1 MGCTSKEII
10 KNDLIKENLKGKVK
24 SIRQTPYEAV
34 EKFGEITKGNVFHEF
49 YISINSIIEFNEEG
63 NVIMEGYYLPNGNF
77 HRNYKKDNRGNKIEE
92 NRYNSNGELHDKQV
106 YVYDERDILIEENRY
121 NSNGELLDKQVYVY
135 DERDILIEDNIY
147 RSDGKLS
154 FKTIYKSDHKN
165 NIVEEDLY
173 NSKGKLKSKTIN
185 KYDINGNKIEEV
197 ISDYEEMKLVNGKI
211 KMVYDYNKPKDITK
225 YLYRYDKNRN
235 MKEMILSKEN
245 DEDYG
250 FKSSYKFDENN
261 YMIEEATYSLKDKL
275 KYKFTYKRDKRGNV
289 IEENSYDSNNEL
301 QWTSISK
308 YDKYGNEEVRQH
320 KAIKE
325 VDNYKGEPEPV
336 GTTNTKYK
344 YKYDEK
350 GNWIEK
356 IEYVN
361 YIPKK
366 IIEREI
372 EYY

>member
-1 MGCTSKEII
+1 MKYNIILNTIVLFFLVGCTSKEII
-10 KNDLIKENLKGKVK
+10 KNDLTKENLKGKVK
-24 SIRQTPYEAV
+24 SIRQTPYEV
-34 EKFGEITKGNVFHEF
+34 IEKFGEVTKGNVFDDF
-49 YISINSIIEFNEEG
+49 SVTINSFMEFNEEG
-63 NVIMEGYYLPNGNF
+63 NVIVKKYYLPNGNF
-77 HRNYKKDNRGNKIEE
+77 DRIYRKDNKGNKIEE
-92 NRYNSNGELHDKQV
+92 NRYNSNGELF
-106 YVYDERDILIEENRY
+106 E
-121 NSNGELLDKQVYVY
+121 KQVYVY

-165 NIVEEDLY
+165 NIVEEDVY

-185 KYDINGNKIEEV
+185 
-197 ISDYEEMKLVNGKI
+197 
-211 KMVYDYNKPKDITK
+211 
-225 YLYRYDKNRN
+225 RYDKNRN
-235 MKEMILSKEN
+235 KIEMILSKEN

-275 KYKFTYKRDKRGNV
+275 KYKFTYKLDKSGNV

-301 QWTSISK
+301 QGTSISK
-308 YDKYGNEEVRQH
+308 YDKYGNEEERQY

-325 VDNYKGEPEPV
+325 VDNYKGEPN
-336 GTTNTKYK
+336 GTTNRKYK
-344 YKYDEK
+344 YKYDEN

>member
-92 NRYNSNGELHDKQV
+92 NRYNSNGEFL
-106 YVYDERDILIEENRY
+106 E
-121 NSNGELLDKQVYVY
+121 KQVYVY

-165 NIVEEDLY
+165 NIVEEDVY
-173 NSKGKLKSKTIN
+173 NSKGQLKSKTIN

-197 ISDYEEMKLVNGKI
+197 ISDYEEMKFVNGKT
-211 KMVYDYNKPKDITK
+211 KMVYDYNKPKVITK
-225 YLYRYDKNRN
+225 SLYKYDKNGN
-235 MKEMILSKEN
+235 KIEMISPNEN
-245 DEDYG
+245 DENYG
-250 FKSSYKFDENN
+250 LKWSYKFDENN
-261 YMIEEATYSLKDKL
+261 YMIEDATYGLKDKKL
-275 KYKFTYKRDKRGNV
+275 KFKFTYKRDKRGNV

-372 EYY
+372 VYY